1 MLTDIPELSSF
12 GEPTDAAGL
21 VAHANEL
28 DRKSVFLDGLCER
41 LNTLGVSCTAD
52 DTELMLAEVKRRY
65 KSQLGISCP
74 RTVVEWVRG
83 TVPSASNRRNNYEL
97 CLALEMDFGQTADF
111 FRRYFLTL
119 PWGCKLYS
127 LAVKMLETSFVPQEN
142 AHTATAQIFQT
153 ILSTDNDEA
162 FLDYLSKHCYGNEQQ
177 FQTARSRIIEETEQA
192 KERILDEHI
201 TETLS
206 PERLNS
212 TVISELLGYK
222 YQPDRQSDFVYDLP
236 KRYTESLPNDVTFGK
251 ILNGSTASYETLR
264 KTLMLLHFYN
274 FYSEAVN
281 KNDEIVKVNLSDFYF
296 ELNEQLDLCGFAPV
310 YPGHPF
316 DYILLGCANTLEPIV
331 TLYDVN
337 ERN

>member
-1 MLTDIPELSSF
+1 M
-12 GEPTDAAGL
+12 
-21 VAHANEL
+21 
-28 DRKSVFLDGLCER
+28 
-41 LNTLGVSCTAD
+41 
-52 DTELMLAEVKRRY
+52 
-65 KSQLGISCP
+65 
-74 RTVVEWVRG
+74 G
-83 TVPSASNRRNNYEL
+83 TVPGSSNRRNNYEL
-97 CLALEMDFGQTADF
+97 CLALEMDFDQTADF

-119 PWGCKLYS
+119 PWGCKSRIDAVFLYCIYHRKPYP
-127 LAVKMLETSFVPQEN
+127 LAKKMLETSAGFIPQEK
-142 AHTATAQIFQT
+142 AHTVTAQIFQA

-192 KERILDEHI
+192 KERILDEYV
-201 TETLS
+201 TEKLS

-212 TVISELLGYK
+212 TLISELLGYK
-222 YQPDRQSDFVYDLP
+222 YQPDRNSGFVHDLP

-251 ILNGSTASYETLR
+251 ILGGSTASYETLR

-281 KNDEIVKVNLSDFYF
+281 KNDKDVEANLSDFYF

-310 YPGHPF
+310 YLGHPF